1 MANGQLRRHRF
12 FGVYS
17 RTRVVIPRRTTGKR
31 ARKKKKGGR
40 GALNVHTP
48 TRPAHVPDARVST
61 TTSSSSSPDASSAAC
76 ASVH

>member
-31 ARKKKKGGR
+31 ARKKKGGE
-40 GALNVHTP
+40 GGIECTHANATC
-48 TRPAHVPDARVST
+48 TRP
-61 TTSSSSSPDASSAAC
+61 
-76 ASVH
+76 